1 MSRIRKTER
10 DVPETDGTDG
20 RHRRMSL
27 RWKAK
32 TDGPSFFMSFH
43 IRDISFEWCVGV
55 QRCVSLFDA
64 SSGVCVGG
72 LWLAGCVSVRVQE
85 RMAERA
91 CLLVGYTLDY
101 SVVKVMN

>member
-1 MSRIRKTER
+1 MSPIRKTER

-32 TDGPSFFMSFH
+32 TDRPSVFMSFH
-43 IRDISFEWCVGV
+43 LRDISFEWCVGV
-55 QRCVSLFDA
+55 QRCVSLVDS
-64 SSGVCVGG
+64 SSGVGG

-85 RMAERA
+85 RVAERA
-91 CLLVGYTLDY
+91 PVLVGYILDY
-101 SVVKVMN
+101 